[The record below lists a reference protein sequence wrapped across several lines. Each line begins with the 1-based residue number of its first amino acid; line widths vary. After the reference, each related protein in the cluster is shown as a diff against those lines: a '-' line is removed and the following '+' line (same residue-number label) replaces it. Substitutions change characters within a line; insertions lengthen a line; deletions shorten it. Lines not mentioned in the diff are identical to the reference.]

1 MSKLKE
7 LFKTNQ
13 KVGNRTN
20 DQKIKE
26 EMDRL
31 LLRLKTLEPGTDDYL
46 ATLGRIDDL
55 NRLLPK
61 REKKSIDIN
70 TILSIGATIIIA
82 GLAFYEEQIKDHI
95 IRSKLWSWV
104 RPKI

>member
-7 LFKTNQ
+7 LFAAK
-13 KVGNRTN
+13 KKIGDRTN
-20 DQKIKE
+20 DKKIKT

-31 LLRLKTLEPGTDDYL
+31 LRRMEDLDPGSDEYL
-46 ATLGRIDDL
+46 ACLSRVEDL

-61 REKKSIDIN
+61 RERKAIDIN
-70 TILSIGATIIIA
+70 TVLGIGTTLVVA

-95 IRSKLWSWV
+95 IRSKFWSWI
-104 RPKI
+104 RPKF

>member
-7 LFKTNQ
+7 LFKTKQ
-13 KVGNRTN
+13 KVGDRTN
-20 DQKIKE
+20 DKKIKA

-31 LLRLKTLEPGTDDYL
+31 LRRMEDLDPGSDEYL
-46 ATLGRIDDL
+46 ACLARVEDL

-61 REKKSIDIN
+61 RERKAIDIN
-70 TILSIGATIIIA
+70 TVLGIGTTLVVA

-95 IRSKLWSWV
+95 IRSKFWSWI
-104 RPKI
+104 RPKF

>member
-7 LFKTNQ
+7 LFATKKKVCNQ
-13 KVGNRTN
+13 TN

-31 LLRLKTLEPGTDDYL
+31 LLRLKSQEPGTDEYL
-46 ATLGRIDDL
+46 ATLSRIDDL

-61 REKKSIDIN
+61 REKKSVDIN
-70 TILSIGATIIIA
+70 TILSIGATVVIA

>member
-1 MSKLKE
+1 MSKIKE
-7 LFKTNQ
+7 LFKTTK
-13 KVGNRTN
+13 KVGNHSN

-26 EMDRL
+26 EIDRL
-31 LLRLKTLEPGTDDYL
+31 LLRLKTQEPGTDDYL
-46 ATLGRIDDL
+46 ATLARIDDL

-70 TILSIGATIIIA
+70 TILSIGATVIIA

-95 IRSKLWSWV
+95 IRSKLWSWI

>member
-7 LFKTNQ
+7 LFKTKQ
-13 KVGNRTN
+13 KVGDRTN
-20 DQKIKE
+20 DKKIKA

-31 LLRLKTLEPGTDDYL
+31 LRRMETIDPGTDEYL
-46 ATLGRIDDL
+46 ACLSRVEDL

-61 REKKSIDIN
+61 REKKAIDIN
-70 TILSIGATIIIA
+70 TVLGIGTTLVVA

-95 IRSKLWSWV
+95 IRSKFWSWI
-104 RPKI
+104 RPKF